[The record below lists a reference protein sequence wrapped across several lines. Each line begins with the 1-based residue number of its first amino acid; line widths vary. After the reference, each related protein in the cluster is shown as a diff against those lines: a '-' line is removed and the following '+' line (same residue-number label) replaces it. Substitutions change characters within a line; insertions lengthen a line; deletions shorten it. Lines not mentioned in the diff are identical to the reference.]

1 MGGISERPT
10 EKRRLEVSDGGQ
22 NRVDRPG
29 GAGGGSWGHKSSCR
43 EWQRVEVEQ
52 LWTGSDR
59 QEGRRSSTVAGK
71 ILAAA
76 AQDGTSTTCGVR
88 SLS

>member
-1 MGGISERPT
+1 
-10 EKRRLEVSDGGQ
+10 
-22 NRVDRPG
+22 
-29 GAGGGSWGHKSSCR
+29 
-43 EWQRVEVEQ
+43 VEQ

-88 SLS
+88 SLSGGE